1 MKLRQFGFCLL
12 ASVSGPALAQ
22 EAGAGDGSRGNEIIV
37 IATGQS
43 SAVSAS
49 KAETPIIESPQ
60 TISIVNREEMDIRA
74 VSTVSDALAYT
85 AGVNVESSGIDSR
98 TDEIT
103 VRGFGAGGF
112 SSNSNFVDGLRLP
125 NGGQW
130 TRTQF
135 DPFGMEQVEVLKGPS
150 SVLYGQ
156 TAPGGIINIVTKRP
170 TQDFHG
176 EAMLQAAGF
185 TDLGRWQFQ
194 GAADL
199 GGPLNASGTLSARL
213 VGLVRDGQ
221 TQINKTSN
229 SRYYVSPSL
238 TWAPNDDVS
247 WTLLGQYQRDDG
259 GSTYQFLPMTG
270 TLLPSNGGRIA
281 LDEYLGEPEWN
292 AYDRDQILVGSFF
305 RAKLNDNISFRNSV
319 RYTHL
324 KSLYRVTVLSGDTL
338 DASTPGAATCA
349 RMVASYPAAYAG
361 CIPGQTIGRR
371 AVQGAGE
378 SDGIAIDTSLQAKF
392 STGAIE
398 HTLMAG
404 VDYFYTDWEHY
415 RDLVVLPGLPRGQVE
430 PLLDFYNPVPR
441 GASHYA
447 ANLTP
452 QIYTEVESDQLGL
465 YLQDQIRIGGL
476 RVTIGGR
483 QDWARDDQTN
493 TITGQLFTTKSDA
506 FTWQAGAVYLF
517 DNGLAP
523 YLSYSESFQP
533 QVSDPTSNV
542 DGLPFVPTTG
552 QQYEG
557 GIRFEPRGTHAYFT
571 LGGYQITQQNVV
583 TPDPLGRL
591 CGTSVCNVQTGEVRV
606 RGLEFEARAA
616 TDIGLTAVGSI
627 TRAWSKVTKS
637 NTPAELGNRLTV
649 TPEWLGSAFL
659 DYRLPEGALHG
670 LGIGGGVRYTGKSWG
685 DLANRIELPGRTLF
699 DLFVRYDFGKST
711 PSLDGLSLS
720 INARNLT
727 DKTYV
732 ATCSGT
738 SSCFYGSGR
747 TVTARIQYR
756 W

>member
-1 MKLRQFGFCLL
+1 MLL
-12 ASVSGPALAQ
+12 ACGISSSALAQ
-22 EAGAGDGSRGNEIIV
+22 SQASDAETTGRTDIIV

-43 SAVSAS
+43 SAISAS
-49 KAETPIIESPQ
+49 KAERPIIESPQ

-170 TQDFHG
+170 TQDFKG
-176 EAMLQAAGF
+176 EIMLQAAGF
-185 TDLGRWQFQ
+185 TDLGRWQYQ
-194 GAADL
+194 AAGDVGGA
-199 GGPLNASGTLSARL
+199 LNASGTLSARV
-213 VGLVRDGQ
+213 VGLARDGQ
-221 TQINKTSN
+221 TQIDKTSN

-238 TWAPNDDVS
+238 NWSPNDDMS
-247 WTLLGQYQRDDG
+247 WTLLGQYQRDEG

-270 TLLPSNGGRIA
+270 TLLPSNGRRIA
-281 LDEYLGEPEWN
+281 LNEYLGEPDWN
-292 AYDRDQILVGSFF
+292 VYDRDQMLIGSFF
-305 RAKLNDNISFRNSV
+305 RANLNDHISFRNSV

-338 DASTPGAATCA
+338 NASTQGAATCA
-349 RMVASYPAAYAG
+349 AMLATYPVAYAG

-371 AVQGAGE
+371 AVQGKGE
-378 SDGIAIDTSLQAKF
+378 SDGLAIDTNLQAKF
-392 STGAIE
+392 ATGPIE
-398 HTLMAG
+398 HTLLG
-404 VDYFYTDWEHY
+404 GIDYFYTDWEHY
-415 RDLVVLPGLPRGQVE
+415 RDLVILPGLPRGQVD
-430 PLLDFYNPVPR
+430 PLLDIYNPVPR
-441 GASHYA
+441 GSSHYA

-465 YLQDQIRIGGL
+465 YLQDQIKIGGL
-476 RVTIGGR
+476 RLTIGGR

-493 TITGQLFTTKSDA
+493 TVTGQRFTSESDA

-523 YLSYSESFQP
+523 YVSYAESFQP

-542 DGLPFVPTTG
+542 DEQPFVPTTG

-557 GIRFEPRGTHAYFT
+557 GIRFEPRGAHAYFT
-571 LGGYQITQQNVV
+571 LGAYQIKQQNVV
-583 TPDPLGRL
+583 TPDPLGRI
-591 CGTSVCNVQTGEVRV
+591 CGTSVCSVQTGEVRV
-606 RGLEFEARAA
+606 RGIEFEARAA
-616 TDIGLTAVGSI
+616 TSIGLTAVGSV

-637 NTPAELGNRLTV
+637 GTPSELGNHVTM
-649 TPEWLGSAFL
+649 TPEWQASAFV
-659 DYRLPEGALHG
+659 DYRLPEGAFHG
-670 LGIGGGVRYTGKSWG
+670 LGLGGGVRYTGKSWG
-685 DLANRIELPGRTLF
+685 NLANTIEMPDFTLF
-699 DLFVRYDFGKST
+699 DLFVRYDFGKAM
-711 PSLDGLSLS
+711 PSLDGLALS

-732 ATCSGT
+732 ATCSGS

-747 TVTARIQYR
+747 TVTARLQYR